1 MLILNVDDFK
11 RINQDGGFLMGDSV
25 LRQMAGIIRKN
36 MIPQCIT
43 GRISGD
49 AFLLFYYDMESADA
63 IYRSAQTIWKEL
75 CGTYRMGRDE
85 VKLTVSGGL
94 AYLFSADMRYDQLYQ
109 AVLHVVDSVKR
120 SGKNKLMTYQ
130 QVEGI
135 GENARHQAGG

>member
-1 MLILNVDDFK
+1 
-11 RINQDGGFLMGDSV
+11 MGDSV

-94 AYLFSADMRYDQLYQ
+94 AYLFSADMSYDQLYQ

-135 GENARHQAGG
+135 GENAGIKLVVDMET

>member
-1 MLILNVDDFK
+1 MRKKAERDGLTGFYNYATLKLLMEGILRHSNQTQESCAMLMLNVDDFK

-94 AYLFSADMRYDQLYQ
+94 AYLFSADMRYD
-109 AVLHVVDSVKR
+109 
-120 SGKNKLMTYQ
+120 
-130 QVEGI
+130 
-135 GENARHQAGG
+135 